1 MYNFDDILALSK
13 AGFTAQ
19 QIAALAQ
26 TVQQPAPSPAPQPA
40 PASVPQPV
48 PAPVPQPVPAPVP
61 QPAPAPVPQPVP
73 APAKDPILE
82 AIQNLTGIVQN
93 GNILQSQ
100 QPPKQQTAEDILAN
114 IINPPIKAK
123 EE

>member
-26 TVQQPAPSPAPQPA
+26 TVQQPAPVTVQ
-40 PASVPQPV
+40 
-48 PAPVPQPVPAPVP
+48 
-61 QPAPAPVPQPVP
+61 QPAPAPVQQPAPAPAQQPAPAPAQQP

>member
-26 TVQQPAPSPAPQPA
+26 TVQQPAPAPVPQPA
-40 PASVPQPV
+40 PA
-48 PAPVPQPVPAPVP
+48 PVPQLAPAPVP
-61 QPAPAPVPQPVP
+61 QPAPAPVPQPAP

>member
-26 TVQQPAPSPAPQPA
+26 TVQQPAPVTVQ
-40 PASVPQPV
+40 
-48 PAPVPQPVPAPVP
+48 
-61 QPAPAPVPQPVP
+61 QPAPAPVQQPAPAPAQQP

>member
-1 MYNFDDILALSK
+1 MYNFDDILVLSK

-26 TVQQPAPSPAPQPA
+26 TVQQPAPATVQ
-40 PASVPQPV
+40 QPV
-48 PAPVPQPVPAPVP
+48 PAQVQ
-61 QPAPAPVPQPVP
+61 QPAPAPVQQPAPAPVQQPAPAPAQQP

>member
-26 TVQQPAPSPAPQPA
+26 TVQQPAPAPVQQPT
-40 PASVPQPV
+40 
-48 PAPVPQPVPAPVP
+48 PAPVQ
-61 QPAPAPVPQPVP
+61 QPAPAPAPVQQPTPAPVQQP